1 MSKQSY
7 SGPQATPDANAS
19 AAAAVGT
26 SLGRYYLASQIAS
39 GGMATVFLATVK
51 GPGGFEKVNALKR
64 IHPHLAEESDFVDM
78 FLDEA
83 RIASRINHANVCQV
97 FDFGESD
104 GTYFIAMEYLIGEPL
119 SRAMKTI
126 RRNFETLDSARLP
139 VIACKIIADAC
150 EGLHAAHNLK
160 GKDGNHLN
168 VVHRDVSPQ
177 NLFVTYEGN
186 VKVVDFGIASASDR
200 VHHTSAGQVKG
211 KFSYMA
217 PEQSRGGKIDRRADV
232 WALGVVLWEMLTLRR
247 LFRRETTVETLTA
260 MLNDPIP
267 PPSTYRPGV
276 PPRLD
281 EIVLKALARSP
292 DDRYAT
298 AREFGRDLARFA
310 GATGEP
316 ADAAELAEWM
326 DSIFPDG
333 RQRKYDI
340 MDAAQRGELDKTVVT
355 HMEVSESEVQAVDPD
370 RLPPPAENPEYPSQ
384 TPPPVDSPLNQ
395 AGVAAPAMGTPA
407 QGTGPYAAQPGP
419 YAAQTGPYPAQG
431 GGRPMLYAA
440 LGALSVLILVGIA
453 GVVGWAALTG
463 DPPPPIAENPSTQQT
478 PEDPIEPEVIPE
490 PDTGVIPVQVDAGPA
505 VVVPEVVV
513 PREIRRGRMG
523 RMRPVMMD
531 PVAMMDPDPP
541 AMMDPPEAT
550 SGLAFITTPGGW
562 ANVYNA
568 SGRHLGQTP
577 LRLTLP
583 VGTHQLRL
591 RPFGQPPDR
600 RIRVTVSGE
609 GTARVVTRLD

>member
-7 SGPQATPDANAS
+7 SGNATPQEAKAN

-26 SLGRYYLASQIAS
+26 TLGRYYLASQIAS

-64 IHPHLAEESDFVDM
+64 IHPHLAEETDFVDM

-83 RIASRINHANVCQV
+83 RIASRIHHANVCQV

-126 RRNFETLDSARLP
+126 RKNFETLDSPRLP
-139 VIACKIIADAC
+139 VIACKIIGDAA
-150 EGLHAAHNLK
+150 EGLHAAHELK
-160 GKDGNHLN
+160 GRDGQLLN

-177 NLFVTYEGN
+177 NLFVTYDGN

-217 PEQSRGGKIDRRADV
+217 PEQSRGGAIDRRADV
-232 WALGVVLWEMLTLRR
+232 WALGVVMWEMLTLRR

-276 PPRLD
+276 DPQLD
-281 EIVLKALARSP
+281 QIVLKALARDP
-292 DDRYAT
+292 DQRYSS
-298 AREFGRDLARFA
+298 AREFARDLTRFA

-316 ADAAELAEWM
+316 AHAAELADWM
-326 DSIFPDG
+326 DAIFPDG
-333 RQRKYDI
+333 RQHKYDI
-340 MDAAQRGELDKTVVT
+340 MDAAQRGELDATVVT
-355 HMEVSESEVQAVDPD
+355 HMEVSESEVQQVDPD
-370 RLPPPAENPEYPSQ
+370 RLPPPAADPHYPSE
-384 TPPPVDSPLNQ
+384 TP
-395 AGVAAPAMGTPA
+395 APMDAHHAMMSGGTPVVGPGGSQYPQQA
-407 QGTGPYAAQPGP
+407 TGPYAAQG
-419 YAAQTGPYPAQG
+419 A
-431 GGRPMLYAA
+431 GRPMLYAA

-453 GVVGWAALTG
+453 GAVAWAALTDDSPPPAVGTASAIEPVEPQG
-463 DPPPPIAENPSTQQT
+463 DP
-478 PEDPIEPEVIPE
+478 IPE
-490 PDTGVIPVQVDAGPA
+490 PPTMEEEQQADAAVGEEHGEEEADAGP
-505 VVVPEVVV
+505 EVATASMVR
-513 PREIRRGRMG
+513 PRMIRRSRRRTGGRMVED
-523 RMRPVMMD
+523 MAP
-531 PVAMMDPDPP
+531 PDMEP
-541 AMMDPPEAT
+541 AQQQSSTGEAV
-550 SGLAFITTPGGW
+550 IMTPGGW
-562 ANVYNA
+562 ANVYD
-568 SGRHLGQTP
+568 SGGRHLGQTP
-577 LRLTLP
+577 LRVTLP

-591 RPFGQPPDR
+591 RPFGQPPDQ
-600 RIRVTVSGE
+600 RIRVTVTGD
-609 GTARVVTRLD
+609 GNLARVVTRVEE